1 MRYDHCKNL
10 ARRYIS
16 NKSRTAPRYLNNFVV
31 PACQTAEGN
40 EGLFIMKELQGEL
53 TYFLLLSFWTS
64 DEALKN
70 FAGTDSCEVV
80 DPFPE
85 EKNLLIAFESI
96 ASHYKMV
103 YKSGASS
110 RNNNE

>member
-1 MRYDHCKNL
+1 MTIVRIWRGVTL
-10 ARRYIS
+10 ATKAEQYIE
-16 NKSRTAPRYLNNFVV
+16 YLNNFVV
-31 PACQTAEGN
+31 PVCQTAEGN

-53 TYFLLLSFWTS
+53 AYFLLLSFWAS

-70 FAGTDSCEVV
+70 FAGTDSCDVV

-103 YKSGASS
+103 YKSESS
-110 RNNNE
+110 NRK